1 MSDNSIY
8 LYHNVMPENLNLSYH
23 RSYVKDI
30 PLHWHNFIEIEL
42 VLEGSADNTHNGISS
57 TIKRGHV
64 SVLRINDYHA
74 IKNSNNL
81 RILNLS
87 IKDNAI
93 SEKMLSQ
100 LNSVQGIIALDLD
113 ENTFNRVLFFC
124 EAAIKENHSSQRNDD
139 YIQNLL
145 ECVLILLLRLTPKQS
160 KSIKKYQND
169 QLNYAVN
176 YLHNHFRDNP
186 SLNTIAKIAH
196 YSPTHFSHVF
206 HKKIGR
212 SYNDYLNDL
221 KISYSKQLLTTTD
234 LKIIDAG
241 FQSGFTSYNNFYST
255 FKNYTGVS
263 PAEYKK
269 KKTSNSLPQSNSWRF
284 DLQIA
289 DIAAEPAYMYIDTD
303 ILDPET
309 EYVFSYQYTY
319 DHILEPQKIQNNITK
334 QTIGINSQ
342 SNIDLNKKRKT
353 NKVEISFK
361 TKGKAPY
368 RIILKMGKGGS
379 DIANKHCYTTVSAL
393 TLFKADE
400 QNGNVNY
407 AKDYSHSSGNISWS
421 DNSNAYDAYIDVKIE
436 K

>member
-1 MSDNSIY
+1 MADNVFLYENKIPEIMFFNHYRKSITD
-8 LYHNVMPENLNLSYH
+8 V
-23 RSYVKDI
+23 
-30 PLHWHNFIEIEL
+30 PLHWHNYIEIEL
-42 VLEGSADNTHNGISS
+42 VMGGTAEHIHNGVFS
-57 TIKRGHV
+57 TLKRGCV
-64 SVLRINDYHA
+64 SVLRINDYHS
-74 IKNSNNL
+74 IKNTQDL
-81 RILNLS
+81 DVLNLS
-87 IKDNAI
+87 IKDTSI
-93 SEKMLSQ
+93 SEKIVAS
-100 LNSVQGIIALDLD
+100 LNSVEGNLAFDLNPELFD
-113 ENTFNRVLFFC
+113 TLVFFC
-124 EAAIKENHSSQRNDD
+124 EAVIVENSNLNKNED
-139 YIQNLL
+139 YIKKLL
-145 ECVLILLLRLTPKQS
+145 ECIFILLLKQAQTKS
-160 KSIKKYQND
+160 KPLKRQHND
-169 QLNYAVN
+169 QLNIAVN
-176 YLHNHFRDNP
+176 YLHNHFRENP
-186 SLNTIAKIAH
+186 SLNTTAKIAH

-206 HKKIGR
+206 HKKIGK

-221 KISYSKQLLTTTD
+221 KISYAKQLLTTTD

-284 DLQIA
+284 DLQNA

-353 NKVEISFK
+353 NKVEIAFK

-368 RIILKMGKGGS
+368 RIVLKMGKGGS
-379 DIANKHCYTTVSAL
+379 DIAHEQCYTTVSAL
-393 TLFKADE
+393 TLFKADK
-400 QNGNVNY
+400 QNSNVNY
-407 AKDYSHSSGNISWS
+407 AKNYTHSSGNISWS